1 MADSPE
7 AIKKAQ
13 RLYFLVGA
21 LLFVFTVVTVAV
33 ATVPFLDIGK
43 HGFDSADAYL
53 GLAIAAFK
61 SSLVM
66 IIFMHLNH
74 ERPLIYFFYGLAL
87 LMAFFCMWLIGW
99 SKSDPIRY
107 GNDKISD
114 GFYDPSK
121 PATRPH
127 RQIAHEERKDE
138 MEAFKETTQAAAQ

>member
-7 AIKKAQ
+7 AIKKAKK
-13 RLYFLVGA
+13 LYFLVGS
-21 LLFVFTVVTVAV
+21 LLFIFTVVTVAV
-33 ATVPFLDIGK
+33 ATWPPLDIGK
-43 HGFDSADAYL
+43 HGFDAWDAYL

-74 ERPLIYFFYGLAL
+74 ERPLIYLFYALAL

-107 GNDKISD
+107 GNATISD
-114 GFYDPSK
+114 GFYNPDN
-121 PATRPH
+121 PATKPH
-127 RQIAHEERKDE
+127 RQISHEERKDE
-138 MEAFKETTQAAAQ
+138 IELFKAAQAAND